1 MTGFALTL
9 LFLCVGVGSGQYSTV
24 ECEYDQARME
34 SVASENIP
42 AAIWTPFVLSVIFII
57 ILALPL
63 CCGIMK
69 ETFQSGMG
77 KGIAA
82 FFIVLGVVFM
92 FSPLIGSM
100 NTCGVYVDGLCS
112 DCNTMGDGYDCD
124 EDAARAAC
132 GVFLTIGVY
141 IVYCGWAVIALAL
154 TMISLACCV
163 CCKCCKLKHEV
174 APIQAGVVPGTEVV
188 VMGK

>member
-1 MTGFALTL
+1 MSFTLTL
-9 LFLCVGVGSGQYSTV
+9 LFLFVGVVNSQN
-24 ECEYDQARME
+24 CEYDQARME

-132 GVFLTIGVY
+132 GVFLTLGVY
-141 IVYCGWAVIALAL
+141 IVYCGWAVMALAL